1 MHLDHDLARRQQG
14 ISFNPNVHHNATMPR
29 LLNASMASEDSCG
42 ALRQERCRA
51 VHGVRPVAAFAGR
64 LAERGEGGHRRLVST
79 ANVFAHTRDCR
90 TQSRTSSALVE
101 DTMKLKMNLSLL
113 LASASLIGALFAPT
127 VGMAI
132 PSSLMRC
139 LRAPWTRTRAIT
151 GIVSSSSASLRS
163 ASRSTQLNRRPRLLP
178 AKRRGVALRLREVAT
193 AYHRRSG

>member
-1 MHLDHDLARRQQG
+1 VGAVHLDHDLARRQQG

-127 VGMAI
+127 VGMANHISGCIDFGPLPDPSNPNKATLCHFTGSDSNPFIINEVSPSAVDAHTSHHGDCFKFFGQPEVCI
-132 PSSLMRC
+132 P
-139 LRAPWTRTRAIT
+139 
-151 GIVSSSSASLRS
+151 
-163 ASRSTQLNRRPRLLP
+163 
-178 AKRRGVALRLREVAT
+178 
-193 AYHRRSG
+193 